1 MTGKGV
7 FSAYTLPEGRAGE
20 FLDAQGRSHISSE
33 SNSSKLTLLT
43 GRVCIW
49 VPLFAFIAVF
59 FCYSLFTLLPPGVTA
74 MSIRKGLGGGLGGA
88 VGGVIQVLTMMW
100 LRTAMNY
107 QYRNGGTL
115 GDTLRL
121 LHSEGGISRFYHG
134 IGFALLQAPLSRFG
148 NTFANV
154 AVLAMFSSFAPN
166 VVMSAQTMVA
176 TAAASLWRLA
186 FTPLDTLKTTLQV
199 EGAIGYELLLHK
211 VREVRTGIKN
221 ITPLPLRY

>member
-1 MTGKGV
+1 MDNNLSKDEHDIEMTAKGV

-154 AVLAMFSSFAPN
+154 AVLAMFSSFAPRPT
-166 VVMSAQTMVA
+166 S
-176 TAAASLWRLA
+176 
-186 FTPLDTLKTTLQV
+186 P
-199 EGAIGYELLLHK
+199 
-211 VREVRTGIKN
+211 
-221 ITPLPLRY
+221 